1 MQVNNPFVYHVPVA
15 PANFVGRERL
25 LSLVFSQL
33 RSPSRANIALFGPLG
48 IGKTS
53 LLDHIADPE
62 IAAQWGLDSDHY
74 LVCKVDC
81 QSLGD
86 FTPDLFWR
94 RLLRC
99 ISRTA
104 EGELQAAVSALAD
117 KDEIGFEDIQDLL
130 DDLDWHDTILIA
142 LLDEFECVVRTDTEL
157 AERTTRHFLGMLSS
171 LGRRTPRTFAMVV
184 ATADPLTLLDDD
196 LGVWRGSPFPTIFL
210 SQELSAFTMSEAN
223 ELFDQALADTG
234 VLFSDSEREIIFE
247 QTDGHPALLQAAA
260 HALFDAKQR
269 GVKGKALQTVIKRAV
284 ARSRDN
290 GAHTSSAAKGLEMD
304 IDTGVVWVHGQR
316 VDGLTPMEF
325 RLLELLYK
333 NAGRVCPKYEI
344 WQAVWPEFEEGMADY
359 PIQKLVSRLR
369 QKIEPN
375 PSQPRYILTARGRG
389 YKYVPA

>member
-15 PANFVGRERL
+15 PANFVGRGRI
-25 LSLVFSQL
+25 LSLIFSQL
-33 RSPSRANIALFGPLG
+33 RSPSRANIAVFGPLG

-53 LLDHIADPE
+53 LLDHITDPE
-62 IAAQWGLDSDHY
+62 VAAQWGLDRDHY
-74 LVCKVDC
+74 LVCKIDC

-86 FTPDLFWR
+86 FTPDRFWR

-99 ISRTA
+99 MSRTSD
-104 EGELQAAVSALAD
+104 GELQAAVSALATRD
-117 KDEIGFEDIQDLL
+117 KIGFEDIQDLL

-157 AERTTRHFLGMLSS
+157 AEQTTRHFLGMLSS

-184 ATADPLTLLDDD
+184 ATEEPLTLLDDD
-196 LGVWRGSPFPTIFL
+196 LGIWRGSPFPTIFL
-210 SQELSAFTMSEAN
+210 SQELPAFTTSEAN
-223 ELFDQALADTG
+223 ELFDQALADSN
-234 VLFSDSEREIIFE
+234 VVFSDGERRLILE

-269 GVKGKALQTVIKRAV
+269 GVEGQALQTVIKRSV

-290 GAHTSSAAKGLEMD
+290 GGRSTSAAKGLELE

-325 RLLELLYK
+325 RLLELLYT
-333 NAGRVCPKYEI
+333 NAGRVCPKDEI
-344 WQAVWPEFEEGMADY
+344 WRALWPEYEEGMADY

-369 QKIEPN
+369 QKVEPN
-375 PSQPRYILTARGRG
+375 PSRPRYILTAWGRG
-389 YKYVPA
+389 YKFVSS